1 MEFGLLP
8 LAIIEKHKQKNSVR
22 ELCPS
27 LRSNL
32 LDVVSHLCVSVC
44 VSVCVFQGWHVP
56 WQQVWLH
63 PQWCSVRSVK
73 RADMRNSQW
82 VRVCVWP
89 CTFHIFIY
97 VCVRVCEDGRHR
109 KRERERV
116 NICKTVW
123 AAAVHCIHQHFAARL
138 ANLIILGWH
147 TNTHP
152 SSVPQ

>member
-32 LDVVSHLCVSVC
+32 LDDVSHLCASVWVC
-44 VSVCVFQGWHVP
+44 VCVCAFQGWHVP
-56 WQQVWLH
+56 WQQAWLH
-63 PQWCSVRSVK
+63 PQWCSARSVK
-73 RADMRNSQW
+73 RADMRNSQC
-82 VRVCVWP
+82 VCV
-89 CTFHIFIY
+89 CLTVHILY
-97 VCVRVCEDGRHR
+97 MCVPVQRRETQ
-109 KRERERV
+109 KERERV
-116 NICKTVW
+116 NICKTAW
-123 AAAVHCIHQHFAARL
+123 AAAVHCIHQHFTARL